1 MTMGAQA
8 GIAHIHHRQPL
19 LLSADAS
26 DQWLN
31 GAPAGDCMTDITV
44 DFHRVSSA
52 VNNAKVDDP
61 RLAHPLDESIC
72 EPEQGALF
80 E

>member
-1 MTMGAQA
+1 
-8 GIAHIHHRQPL
+8 
-19 LLSADAS
+19 
-26 DQWLN
+26 
-31 GAPAGDCMTDITV
+31 MTDITV

-61 RLAHPLDESIC
+61 RLAYPLAESIR

-80 E
+80 L

>member
-1 MTMGAQA
+1 MSAQA
-8 GIAHIHHRQPL
+8 AIAHIHHRQPL
-19 LLSADAS
+19 LLSADTS

-44 DFHRVSSA
+44 DFHPVSSA
-52 VNNAKVDDP
+52 VNNAKVDDSS
-61 RLAHPLDESIC
+61 LAHPLDESIS

-80 E
+80 